1 MPWLRATLPSAVSRS
16 TYALVALATVAQVA
30 TVLVTRDLWR
40 PRSAPPN
47 LPVGGGDGW
56 LLAADVDWAPVLVVL
71 AVAVLAV
78 PRLAAPGFCAALLL
92 AGLGDQ
98 TRLQPEVVSLAVLM
112 TAPLFGAG
120 GTTIARFHLSS
131 LWLWAGLHKA
141 LSLDWPT
148 DGAGFI
154 TDLIGAEGLRGVLAW
169 ALPAVEVGLGAASLW
184 PRAWPVAR
192 WVGAALHAG
201 ILLTLSPLLGDW
213 NSAVWPWNAA
223 LAGASILLFRS
234 EPVEWWAGLQHVA
247 VRAGATVLLL
257 FPALFYLGVVDAYL
271 AHNLYSANAA
281 SAAIC
286 NVHRCAPLQFD
297 TWSRLNV
304 PLPPEPRLYR
314 DWFDRVCPPDT
325 WLEVTGPR
333 TRLTDP
339 PAVHRHGCPRSRGGP

>member
-1 MPWLRATLPSAVSRS
+1 MLPAAVSRS
-16 TYALVALATVAQVA
+16 AYALVAMAAAAQVV
-30 TVLVTRDLWR
+30 TLLVTWELWR

-47 LPVGGGDGW
+47 LPLGGGDGW
-56 LLAADVDWAPVLVVL
+56 LFAAEVDWAPVLVVL
-71 AVAVLAV
+71 AVAVLAL
-78 PRLAAPGFCAALLL
+78 PRLAAPVFCVALLL

-120 GTTIARFHLSS
+120 GTTLARFHLSS

-141 LSLDWPT
+141 LSLGWPT

-154 TDLIGAEGLRGVLAW
+154 ADLMGVAGLQSALAW

-184 PRAWPVAR
+184 PRTWPAVR
-192 WVGAALHAG
+192 WVGAGLHAG

-223 LAGASILLFRS
+223 LVGASILLFRS
-234 EPVEWWAGLQHVA
+234 GPLEGWTGLGRVP
-247 VRAGATVLLL
+247 VRAGAAVLLV
-257 FPALFYLGVVDAYL
+257 FPALFYLGLVDAYL

-286 NVHRCAPLQFD
+286 SVHRCVALQFD
-297 TWSRLNV
+297 TWTRLNV

-314 DWFDRVCPPDT
+314 DWFDRACPPDT

-339 PAVHRHGCPRSRGGP
+339 PAVHRHGCPRSRVGP